1 MRKKSIRYSPGYTG
15 VVKQNYC
22 RSITHAV
29 FLLLALFLSPST
41 QAQTSHTVKGKVTDS
56 KGEALR
62 GVTVTVKG
70 TTTGTSTDASGNYTL
85 QVPNDQVTLVF
96 SNIGYADLERSVAGA
111 ATIDVQ
117 LQQSSADLNEV
128 VVVGYG
134 TQRKK
139 DLTGAV
145 SVVPVGEITKRQ
157 ATTIGEAMQGLAS
170 GVLVRGG
177 GRPGSEARVEIRG
190 LKNFTGT
197 TPLYVIDGLI
207 TTANRDFNPNDIE
220 SIQILKD
227 ASAAAIYGSRA
238 ANGVVIITTK
248 RGKKGPMR
256 VDFTAKT
263 TIQVTPRYD
272 LAGKDE
278 FVKLNYMAYD
288 NAGVPRQDLD
298 LNVNTDWQDEAF
310 RTGNMQD
317 YNVSFSGGSD
327 NGSYMVSAN
336 YFDNKG
342 TVISTGF
349 KRLSLRVNSQ
359 GSKGIFSI
367 GENIAISNAKTDEMS
382 GNAYLDVVRL
392 LPTIPVRD
400 PNNPGGYGYGHEGRA
415 RTFGTNPVA
424 VADLDDRTNENFR
437 VRGNLWAEVRLR
449 PWLKYRLNLGYETS
463 ADNYIHKRK
472 EGNWTLNQAYDPAIY
487 DENRARFQSTLVENT
502 LTFNKQFGRHA
513 VTAIAGQTYQKDDY
527 GQIWGAKRN
536 ILQNTYTGQY
546 YWVLDQGY
554 EPQTGGYLTKAI
566 ILSYLGRLEYNF
578 DEKYLLNAV
587 LRYDGSSRLA
597 NQNAWGTYP
606 SISAAWRISRE
617 DFFNVNWI
625 NDLKIRASH
634 GVLGSTGAIGSW
646 DFLPVIN
653 TFSSA
658 VFGRDQLA
666 LPGATQ
672 VQLNNTDLKWERLT
686 QTNFGV
692 DATVLDNKLTLSAE
706 YFIARTKDV
715 LTPLPILMT
724 TGNDG
729 GAPVVNAASLRNS
742 GFELSATYRGQSR
755 DFSYYATANIT
766 TLKNEVQELGYG
778 RNNIFTGTTVT
789 ELGSAAGMWYLL
801 ETNGLFQNQ
810 QEIDN
815 YKNKDG
821 IVIQPDAKPGDIRF
835 VDHNGD
841 GQISNEDKVV
851 LGSPWADWELGL
863 NLGASWKNFD
873 LTMNWFGSFGA
884 KVYNGFRS
892 VVDRFDDNSN
902 YRAGIKPWTP
912 ENPDTDVPRALYAS
926 TLNSRGDS
934 DRWLENGSF
943 MRLKFISLSYRLP
956 VSVVKR
962 IGFSNAQISIS
973 GQNLITI
980 TKFGGLDPEFNNG
993 NIFERGVYNMQFPTL
1008 NMYSAGLQFGF

>member
-1 MRKKSIRYSPGYTG
+1 MRKKLFRYGPGRTG
-15 VVKQNYC
+15 ASTQNNF
-22 RSITHAV
+22 RSITQAV
-29 FLLLALFLSPST
+29 FMLIALFVSPFA
-41 QAQTSHTVKGKVTDS
+41 QAQTPHTVKGKVTDP
-56 KGEALR
+56 KGEALS

-85 QVPNDQVTLVF
+85 QVPNDQVTLLFTNV
-96 SNIGYADLERSVAGA
+96 GYADLERPVAGS

-117 LQQSSADLNEV
+117 LQLSSSDLNEV

-248 RGKKGPMR
+248 RGKKGPMK
-256 VDFTAKT
+256 VDFSAKT
-263 TIQVTPRYD
+263 TLQVTPRYD

-278 FVKLNYMAYD
+278 FVQLNYMAYD
-288 NAGVPRQDLD
+288 NAGAPRQNLNLD
-298 LNVNTDWQDEAF
+298 VNTDWQDEAF
-310 RTGNMQD
+310 RTGSMHD

-327 NGSYMVSAN
+327 NGTYMVSAN
-336 YFDNKG
+336 YFENKG

-382 GNAYLDVVRL
+382 GNAYVDVVRL

-400 PNNPGGYGYGHEGRA
+400 PANPGGYGYGSESRA

-463 ADNYIHKRK
+463 ADNFQHRRK

-487 DENRARFQSTLVENT
+487 DENRARFQSALVENT
-502 LTFNKQFGRHA
+502 LTFNKEFGKHA
-513 VTAIAGQTYQKDDY
+513 ITAIAGQTYQKDDY
-527 GQIWGAKRN
+527 GQIWGVKRN
-536 ILQNTYTGQY
+536 ILQNTSSGQY
-546 YWVLDQGY
+546 YWVLDQGS
-554 EPQTGGYLTKAI
+554 EPQTGGYLTEAI
-566 ILSYLGRLEYNF
+566 ILSYLGRLEYSF
-578 DEKYLLNAV
+578 DDKYLLNAV
-587 LRYDGSSRLA
+587 VRYDGSSRLA
-597 NQNAWGTYP
+597 YHNAWGTYP
-606 SISAAWRISRE
+606 SVSAAWRISRE

-634 GVLGSTGAIGSW
+634 GVLGSTAAIGSW
-646 DFLPVIN
+646 DYLPVIN
-653 TFSSA
+653 TFSTA
-658 VFGRDQLA
+658 VFGRGQGA

-672 VQLNNTDLKWERLT
+672 VKLNNTDLKWERLT
-686 QTNFGV
+686 TTNFGV

-755 DFSYYATANIT
+755 AFSYYATANLT

-789 ELGSAAGMWYLL
+789 ELGSSAGMWYLL
-801 ETNGLFQNQ
+801 QTNGLFQNQ

-884 KVYNGFRS
+884 TVYNGYRS
-892 VVDRFDDNSN
+892 LVDRFDDNSN

-912 ENPDTDVPRALYAS
+912 ENPNTNVPRALYAS

-934 DRWLENGSF
+934 DRWLESGSF
-943 MRLKFISLSYRLP
+943 MRLKFISLSYSLP
-956 VSVVKR
+956 TSIVKR
-962 IGFSNAQISIS
+962 IGFANAQISIS
-973 GQNLITI
+973 GQNLITF
-980 TKFGGLDPEFNNG
+980 TSFDGLDPEFNNG

-1008 NMYSAGLQFGF
+1008 KMYSAGLQFGF